1 MKIINIE
8 NFNEFINI
16 IEDNTI
22 DYIIINI
29 SACWCKPCNL
39 INNKLND
46 FISNL
51 KFNKYSNS
59 VFLKIEYD
67 LLEEEQEFQTYLK
80 PNKIP
85 YFYIYKDKILITEF
99 QSSNLE
105 IIENT
110 ITTEIDENNNKN
122 FNLVDDF

>member
-29 SACWCKPCNL
+29 SACCKPCNL

-51 KFNKYSNS
+51 NFNKYSNS